1 MLIVDVM
8 EFDKAKR
15 RFTFLDRVLL
25 AAVPSAGDKV
35 ILKIGADEI
44 IFKVYDVHYF
54 NNNATPKVN
63 VIRLSSLNDY
73 NSSGFSD
80 INYYARD

>member
-1 MLIVDVM
+1 MLIVEVM

-15 RFTFLDRVLL
+15 RFAFLERVLL
-25 AAVPSAGDKV
+25 AAVPAAGDKV
-35 ILKIGADEI
+35 ILKIGTNEI
-44 IFKVYDVHYF
+44 VFKVYDVHYF
-54 NNNATPKVN
+54 NNNSIPKVN

-80 INYYARD
+80 INYFAR

>member
-1 MLIVDVM
+1 MLIVEVM

-15 RFTFLDRVLL
+15 RFAFLERVLL
-25 AAVPSAGDKV
+25 AAVPAASDKV
-35 ILKIGADEI
+35 ILKIGTDEI
-44 IFKVYDVHYF
+44 VFKVYDVHYF
-54 NNNATPKVN
+54 NNNSIPKVN

-80 INYYARD
+80 INYFAR

>member
-1 MLIVDVM
+1 MLIVEVM

-15 RFTFLDRVLL
+15 RFSFLERVLL
-25 AAVPSAGDKV
+25 AAVPGAGDKV
-35 ILKIGADEI
+35 ILKIGADEV

-54 NNNATPKVN
+54 INNSTPKLN
-63 VIRLSSLNDY
+63 VIRLGSLADY

-80 INYYARD
+80 INYYARE

>member
-1 MLIVDVM
+1 MLIVEVM

-15 RFTFLDRVLL
+15 RFTFLERVLL
-25 AAVPSAGDKV
+25 ASVPAAGDKV
-35 ILKIGADEI
+35 VLKIAADEI

-54 NNNATPKVN
+54 NNNSIPKIN
-63 VIRLSSLNDY
+63 VIRLGTLNEY

-80 INYYARD
+80 INYFARE

>member
-1 MLIVDVM
+1 MLIVEVM

-15 RFTFLDRVLL
+15 KFSFLESVLL
-25 AAVPSAGDKV
+25 AAVPAAGDKV
-35 ILKIGADEI
+35 VLKIGADEV

-54 NNNATPKVN
+54 INNSTPKLN
-63 VIRLSSLNDY
+63 VIRLGSLTDY

-80 INYYARD
+80 INYYARE